1 MIILIVLSTSGS
13 RFIGR
18 DFEKILSSFL
28 PVLVYPET
36 SGKLPAGEC
45 KDDEG
50 MRV

>member
-13 RFIGR
+13 GFIGK

-28 PVLVYPET
+28 PDLVYPET
-36 SGKLPAGEC
+36 SGKFPAGEC

-50 MRV
+50 VRV